1 MNPIIINETIT
12 LEPTTTSNL
21 QKYLEVG
28 IASYGQHYRHLW
40 QNNDPAPYVSRW
52 FTEEVVEGELQDPN
66 SLNYIINLDGE
77 AVGILKLVKNCG
89 IDEISDSEALKAEK
103 IYLLQE
109 QSGKGIGKQ
118 LLQFIEDMA
127 TTLNKRV
134 VWLDAMQKGKPI
146 HFYQKNGYVIKRESE
161 VVLPHVKPT
170 EKAMWIL
177 TKKL

>member
-1 MNPIIINETIT
+1 M
-12 LEPTTTSNL
+12 
-21 QKYLEVG
+21 
-28 IASYGQHYRHLW
+28 
-40 QNNDPAPYVSRW
+40 
-52 FTEEVVEGELQDPN
+52 QDPN